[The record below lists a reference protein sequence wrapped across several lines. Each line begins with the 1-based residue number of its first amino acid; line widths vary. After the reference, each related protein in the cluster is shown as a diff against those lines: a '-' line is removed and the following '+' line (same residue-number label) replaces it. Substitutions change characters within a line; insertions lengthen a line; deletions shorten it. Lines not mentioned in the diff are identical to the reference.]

1 MQAPKS
7 WRPPT
12 GTLGKLLEEAR
23 QRSVLLERR
32 RADLLALAADTPAG
46 LPFVTALLREDVAVI
61 AEVKRRSPSKGP
73 INPGVSAVTLAG
85 AFADGGAAAL
95 SVLTEPDSF
104 GGSVQDLVDIR
115 RRVQL
120 PTLKKDFHVD
130 AVQVLEARAIGA
142 SAILLIARALE
153 PSRLEDLAG
162 EAHQHGLDVLVE
174 VRDEEELAR
183 AIALGAAAVP
193 MIGVNNRNL
202 ETLVV
207 SPNTAERILP
217 LIPADRIA
225 IHESG
230 ISERAQVEAAARHGA
245 QAVLVGSSVSAS
257 SEPTAAVRALTGVPR
272 APRAT

>member
-1 MQAPKS
+1 MD
-7 WRPPT
+7 
-12 GTLGKLLEEAR
+12 EAR
-23 QRSVLLERR
+23 QRSELLERR
-32 RADLLALAADTPAG
+32 RADLLALAADTAAG
-46 LPFVTALLREDVAVI
+46 LPFVAALLRDDVAVI

-73 INPGVSAVTLAG
+73 INPGVSAVALAG

-115 RRVQL
+115 RRVEL

-130 AVQVLEARAIGA
+130 AVQLLEARAIGA

-153 PSRLEDLAG
+153 PSRLADLAG

-174 VRDEEELAR
+174 VRDEDELAR

-230 ISERAQVEAAARHGA
+230 ISERSQVEAAARHGA
-245 QAVLVGSSVSAS
+245 RAVLVGSSVSAA
-257 SEPTAAVRALTGVPR
+257 SEPTSAVRALTGVPR
-272 APRAT
+272 PHRAP